1 MTQILKDM
9 REKQAV
15 LVTNARSK
23 FDEIDNNTDES
34 RAAEIESEYDAIMA
48 DHDKLESKIERE
60 LKLADIEARLNKAD
74 DRRPSGDNVQSRGQD
89 QGQSIDYRHA
99 FHEYLKSGGQTG
111 NMSEEARS
119 VLASG
124 QEARAQSTT
133 SAAGGYTI
141 PTELHSEVIK
151 SMLAWG
157 PMYNDDICTV
167 INTTGGGAITIPT
180 VNDTAK
186 VVVQHVQGTALTNDG
201 GADVVFG
208 EKTLNAHAYNTEFLN
223 ISKELLDDSVIAVE
237 SFIGSL
243 LGERLGRR
251 ANLELTT
258 GDGTGDPNGVVT
270 ASTSGK
276 VAGTKSWICN
286 ILLIL
291 LIVCHQKLALCL
303 TMQHLLLFVN
313 LKTEMATT
321 YGKWVM

>member
-1 MTQILKDM
+1 
-9 REKQAV
+9 
-15 LVTNARSK
+15 
-23 FDEIDNNTDES
+23 
-34 RAAEIESEYDAIMA
+34 
-48 DHDKLESKIERE
+48 
-60 LKLADIEARLNKAD
+60 
-74 DRRPSGDNVQSRGQD
+74 
-89 QGQSIDYRHA
+89 
-99 FHEYLKSGGQTG
+99 
-111 NMSEEARS
+111 MSEEARS

-276 VAGTKSWICN
+276 VAASTTAITWDEIMDLQHSVDPAYRMSPKTRFMFNDATLAAVRKLKDGNGNYLWQMGDVKSGTPGTFNGQNYSVNQAIAGLGDGVNSRVMLFGDFGKYMVRKVGAP
-286 ILLIL
+286 LIGSVSDSTFFPGVGVAGYIRL
-291 LIVCHQKLALCL
+291 DGELADTAAVKFLAL
-303 TMQHLLLFVN
+303 
-313 LKTEMATT
+313 AAA
-321 YGKWVM
+321 